1 MAKNDELKERFY
13 NFALRII
20 KFVRTLPKEM
30 AGYEI
35 GRQLLNAGTS
45 IAANFEEATGAYCK
59 EDFIYKIS
67 ISFKEAK
74 ESNLWLRLIRD
85 SGLSKGAEILY
96 LVQESKEIRNIL
108 GKSVTTAKKNIE
120 S

>member
-35 GRQLLNAGTS
+35 GS
-45 IAANFEEATGAYCK
+45 SY
-59 EDFIYKIS
+59 
-67 ISFKEAK
+67 
-74 ESNLWLRLIRD
+74 
-85 SGLSKGAEILY
+85 
-96 LVQESKEIRNIL
+96 
-108 GKSVTTAKKNIE
+108 
-120 S
+120 